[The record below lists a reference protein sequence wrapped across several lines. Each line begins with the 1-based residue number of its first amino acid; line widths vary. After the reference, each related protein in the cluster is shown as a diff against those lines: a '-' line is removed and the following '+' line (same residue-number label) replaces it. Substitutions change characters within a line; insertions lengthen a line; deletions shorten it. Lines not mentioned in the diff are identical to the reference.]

1 MTFCDTID
9 YMSHHMKS
17 VGIEMENYTIK
28 PIAFIHTDFPTKFG
42 LPRQSGA
49 VPELEGE
56 IVFEKEYRERQA
68 VEGLE
73 NYSRIWVIWQFSENV
88 RENWSPTVRPPIL
101 GGNRRVGV
109 FATRSSFRPNAL
121 GLSNLVLKSI
131 EYTKDRGPVLHVSGI
146 DMTDGTP
153 VFDIK
158 PYIPA
163 WDSHPQERAGF
174 TETAEKKLLEVQ
186 CGEELLSALP
196 KEKRQPL
203 LCALAQDP
211 RPSYQRDPKRIY
223 GFSYA
228 GVEVRFLVENNVLM
242 VVELVQ

>member
-1 MTFCDTID
+1 M
-9 YMSHHMKS
+9 
-17 VGIEMENYTIK
+17 IEAIVVSAYEMEIFKMENYTIK
-28 PIAFIHTDFPTKFG
+28 PIAHIHTDFPAKFG

-56 IVFEKEYRERQA
+56 IVFENEYRERKA

-73 NYSRIWVIWQFSENV
+73 EYSRIWVIWQFSENA
-88 RENWSPTVRPPIL
+88 RDSWSPTVRPPVL
-101 GGNRRVGV
+101 GGNKRVGV

-121 GLSNLVLKSI
+121 GLSNLALKSI
-131 EYTKDRGPVLHVSGI
+131 EYTKDRGPVLRVSGI
-146 DMTDGTP
+146 DMMDGTP

-163 WDSHPQERAGF
+163 WDSHPKERAGF
-174 TETAEKKLLEVQ
+174 TGTAEKRLLEVH
-186 CGEELLSALP
+186 CSDELLAVLP
-196 KEKRQPL
+196 EEKRQPL

-211 RPSYQRDPKRIY
+211 RPSYQNDPNRIY

-228 GVEVRFLVENNVLM
+228 GVEVRFLVENNALT
-242 VVELVQ
+242 VVELAH